1 MYNIDHQLCQKVFFL
16 CVMWYEMTVHTVS
29 VLTLNCLN
37 IYCILNVMSTFNI
50 VKIKCLKKKSTHI
63 YWFIYWFFNRY
74 RVFNLLKLQSGPILM
89 QNVPCSLASLQ
100 IDYSLSLS
108 PRGGGGRGC
117 WILFFESKIIVIAAL
132 FRRKEQQ

>member
-1 MYNIDHQLCQKVFFL
+1 MSKVFFL

-89 QNVPCSLASLQ
+89 QNVPCSFKMNHLPLCFWNKRILALGSSSIFRLYTVSMSLVWKHWQ
-100 IDYSLSLS
+100 KLKCYWKCLDI
-108 PRGGGGRGC
+108 
-117 WILFFESKIIVIAAL
+117 
-132 FRRKEQQ
+132 

>member
-1 MYNIDHQLCQKVFFL
+1 MSKVFFL

-108 PRGGGGRGC
+108 PRGGGGGPGGVEYC
-117 WILFFESKIIVIAAL
+117 FLKAKLLLLLHCSGEKNSNNSFII
-132 FRRKEQQ
+132 